1 MNITLYIRTGC
12 EICESTQNQ
21 LNHLLHD
28 EDNINYNIVNLSK
41 SNYSEVQIVP
51 ALFVEDELYSYG
63 ELNEVR
69 FKKMLSSYS
78 L

>member
-1 MNITLYIRTGC
+1 MNITLYVRTGC

-21 LNHLLHD
+21 LDNLLND
-28 EDNINYNIVNLSK
+28 EDNINYKIVNLSRT
-41 SNYSEVQIVP
+41 NYTNVQIVP

-69 FKKMLSSYS
+69 FKKMINTLS